1 MTSATTR
8 KSLAERPPRQHIG
21 SLVSQR
27 LLVRCPA
34 AQGVEPDAPRLEVHL
49 PPDQAMLPEPVHGE
63 GPAQQL
69 HLPLGVAAPQEDQP
83 PVRVRL
89 QVQTQ
94 LRREGEA
101 TESRLLPWRP
111 TAATRGRA

>member
-27 LLVRCPA
+27 VLVRCPA

-49 PPDQAMLPEPVHGE
+49 PPDQAMLPERAHGE
-63 GPAQQL
+63 GPAEQL

-83 PVRVRL
+83 PLRVRL
-89 QVQTQ
+89 QVQMPV
-94 LRREGEA
+94 LREGTA
-101 TESRLLPWRP
+101 PGCRLD
-111 TAATRGRA
+111 